1 MTDRELNKVNLAIR
15 RGLARCRGATAP
27 IVSLSLF
34 LEELRRDPAW
44 TREDI
49 RAVEAGIRHV
59 LARVVERD
67 RDSPGWS
74 V

>member
-1 MTDRELNKVNLAIR
+1 VTDRELNKVNLAIR

-49 RAVEAGIRHV
+49 RVVEAGMRHV
-59 LARVVERD
+59 LAQVVERD
-67 RDSPGWS
+67 RNSPGWPF
-74 V
+74 